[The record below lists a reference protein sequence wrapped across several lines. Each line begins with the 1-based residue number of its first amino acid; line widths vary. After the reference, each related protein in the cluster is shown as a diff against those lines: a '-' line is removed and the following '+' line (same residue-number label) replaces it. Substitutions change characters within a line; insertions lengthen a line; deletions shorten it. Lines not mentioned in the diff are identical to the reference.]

1 MKQQNVVKKLTI
13 LAVLVLAV
21 FGTFLMAKPVRAAES
36 GQVTVTG
43 YRLSVIQLCLAGA
56 LFGESGKGKGG
67 TPGFDHGSG
76 ITGCC
81 HAAGV

>member
-1 MKQQNVVKKLTI
+1 MKQQNVVKKTYNPGC
-13 LAVLVLAV
+13 
-21 FGTFLMAKPVRAAES
+21 FGPGSLRYISYGEACAGS
-36 GQVTVTG
+36 GEWTG
-43 YRLSVIQLCLAGA
+43 DGDRLSVIQLCLAGA